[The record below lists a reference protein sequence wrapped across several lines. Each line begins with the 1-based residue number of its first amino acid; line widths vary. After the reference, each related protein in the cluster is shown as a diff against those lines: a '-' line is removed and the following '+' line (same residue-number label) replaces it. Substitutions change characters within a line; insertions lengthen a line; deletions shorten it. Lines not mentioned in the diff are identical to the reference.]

1 MAKLLKLRRGTDT
14 QHTTFTGAEGEV
26 TVNTTNDSLHVHDGT
41 TAGGTELA
49 KADLSNVAAGSIGPT
64 QLEATAV
71 TAGSY
76 GSSSAVPT
84 FTVDADGR
92 LTAAGTTSLSAISA
106 DDTNITITDDGVS
119 AGVIAIQVDG
129 TTIFGADSTIIAPSV
144 DIVLGDSIFA
154 KFGNSSDLQIH
165 HNGSNS
171 FIDNIGGDLYLRQT
185 ADDAD
190 LHLQSDDGSG
200 GLTTYVQCVG
210 STGAVNVGHYG
221 STKLTT
227 SSTGIDVTGE
237 IVTDGFSIDGPYE
250 QTAEAMAALDVDCS
264 TGNYFTK
271 AISTSSTITFSNIP
285 ASGTVFGFTLELTL
299 TGASTAI
306 TWPAA
311 VKWNA
316 DTAPTL
322 TDAKTHLFMFTTS
335 DGGTTIR
342 GAALVDY
349 TA

>member
-92 LTAAGTTSLSAISA
+92 LTAAGTTSLSTISA
-106 DDTNITITDDGVS
+106 DDTNITILDDGVS
-119 AGVIAIQVDG
+119 GGSVGITVDG
-129 TTIFGADSTIIAPSV
+129 TAVFAADSTLLVPNV
-144 DIVLGDSIFA
+144 DTVVADNLKV
-154 KFGNSSDLQIH
+154 KFGTGSDLEIYH
-165 HNGSNS
+165 DGSNS
-171 FIDNIGGDLYLRQT
+171 IIDDVGTGN
-185 ADDAD
+185 
-190 LHLQSDDGSG
+190 LQFK
-200 GLTTYVQCVG
+200 V
-210 STGAVNVGHYG
+210 AG
-221 STKLTT
+221 STKLETT
-227 SSTGIDVTGE
+227 STGIDVTGE

-264 TGNYFTK
+264 TGNYFTQG
-271 AISTSSTITFSNIP
+271 ISANSTFTFSNIP
-285 ASGTVFGFTLELTL
+285 TTGTVFGFTIQLAV
-299 TGASTAI
+299 TGTGTTV
-306 TWPAA
+306 TWPTE
-311 VKWNA
+311 VKWNE

-322 TDAKTHLFMFTTS
+322 TDNKTHLFMFTTS

-349 TA
+349 IA

>member
-14 QHTTFTGAEGEV
+14 QHSTFTGAEGEV

-49 KADLSNVAAGSIGPT
+49 KADLSNVAAGSVGPT
-64 QLEATAV
+64 QLASTAV

-76 GSSSAVPT
+76 GSSSAIPT

-92 LTAAGTTSLSAISA
+92 LTAAGEASLSSNAISA
-106 DDTNITITDDGVS
+106 DDSDITITDNGVDPS
-119 AGVIAIQVDG
+119 IVGMTIDG
-129 TTIFGADSTIIAPSV
+129 TSVFAADATVLAPGVNVTFADNVKATFGA
-144 DIVLGDSIFA
+144 
-154 KFGNSSDLQIH
+154 
-165 HNGSNS
+165 
-171 FIDNIGGDLYLRQT
+171 
-185 ADDAD
+185 
-190 LHLQSDDGSG
+190 SDDLEIYHDGANSIINDAGSG
-200 GLTTYVQCVG
+200 GLQLQVG
-210 STGAVNVGHYG
+210 G
-221 STKLTT
+221 STKFATT
-227 SSTGIDVTGE
+227 TTGIDVTGE

-299 TGASTAI
+299 TGTGTAI
-306 TWPAA
+306 TWPTE